1 MTAYAATLG
10 SGATKYEAIQTGVTS
25 ADTLVFTIPAAF
37 ASARIKASGADV
49 RVRRGAAP
57 ATGFY
62 EVVSTGASVPLRRPR
77 DGAWTI
83 NVAVPSGT
91 ADVSCSVAEG
101 DVGSADNS
109 AAVAADLTAHVAAAD
124 PHYNYDLKFNETG
137 VKTADYTAVDHDL
150 VRVDVNT
157 TGSFTVTMPSSP
169 APTAGRSRV
178 MIASV
183 VTHATRT
190 LTIAGGGANVQ
201 KSDDSGFASS
211 TVYDQVTLTTFILTY
226 TSSGWVRTP

>member
-25 ADTLVFTIPAAF
+25 SDTLVFTIPAAF
-37 ASARIKASGADV
+37 ASARVKASGADV

-62 EVVSTGASVPLRRPR
+62 EVVSAGASAPIQRPR

-83 NVAVPSGT
+83 NIAVPSGT

-109 AAVAADLTAHVAAAD
+109 AAVAADLAAHVAAAD
-124 PHYNYDLKFNETG
+124 PHPQYLLEGTQRDVSGTVTQVIADFQSLVEFDATSGAGTYNLL
-137 VKTADYTAVDHDL
+137 ALASAVD
-150 VRVDVNT
+150 RTKYKWVDVLN
-157 TGSFTVTMPSSP
+157 GQ
-169 APTAGRSRV
+169 
-178 MIASV
+178 
-183 VTHATRT
+183 
-190 LTIAGGGANVQ
+190 GANNVTITA
-201 KSDDSGFASS
+201 SGAETIRNAGVSAGTLVLPPGASARLWVPAS
-211 TVYDQVTLTTFILTY
+211 GTV
-226 TSSGWVRTP
+226 WRAP